1 MVNNTEKQ
9 ALTKGE
15 INISGPGE
23 RYIIIGAGPVGVRF
37 ASELLERLPDAK
49 VVLFGDED
57 TLPYNRVLLTALL
70 AGDVNYDS
78 INLNL
83 PDPTRFNKFSSICT
97 TIESIDVNDKFVT
110 DSESNQYH
118 FDHLIFATGARPF
131 VPQIDGIEK
140 SGVFTFRSLKDTEQL
155 LARTS
160 RARHVCV
167 MGGGLLGLEAAKA
180 MLRNNTQVTV
190 IQQGARLLNK
200 QLDDNAAEV
209 LQAKIEALGIKVITQ
224 QGVREI
230 RGNGRVEGVF
240 TRDKEFIE
248 CDTVIL
254 CTGISPNI
262 ELARD
267 ARIAVRNGILVDE
280 KLNTSKDNVYA
291 IGECCEYEGVTYGL
305 VSPGYEQAAVLADV
319 LSHGSAKYQ
328 GSLEVSRL
336 KVVGEPVISMG
347 EVSDLSYQPHQQ
359 ELIYKRAE
367 SYRKIVLRK
376 GVIHGVVAIGE
387 WPQAKRVQEK
397 FQRGLKI
404 PVWRRWLFRLTGKVW
419 IGEESSQVQSW
430 QESAIVCQCNSISK
444 GQLSACV
451 TECMVANGC
460 VKAADVSEKTG
471 AGMVCGSC
479 KPLIAQLV
487 EASSGVKQ
495 AADKEIA
502 WLPTAIASFLAIL
515 MAIITTSLPAI
526 AVSDSVQS
534 SAFLEFLWNDKYWKQ
549 VTGFTLLGMSLVG
562 LVVSLR
568 KRIKRLEFG
577 KFAYWR
583 FVHIFLGVACTM
595 TLVLHTGMH
604 FGDNLNQILMINF
617 ISVLLLGGIAGAMLG
632 LSHKLNA
639 NQSMSLRR
647 FFSWCHIL
655 VTWPLPVLLA
665 IHILTVYY
673 Y

>member
-1 MVNNTEKQ
+1 MINPETQPLKQGENNVSDQ
-9 ALTKGE
+9 NA
-15 INISGPGE
+15 
-23 RYIIIGAGPVGVRF
+23 RYIVIGAGPVGVRF
-37 ASELLERLPDAK
+37 ASELLDRLPNANVILIGNEDA
-49 VVLFGDED
+49 
-57 TLPYNRVLLTALL
+57 LPYNRVLLTALL
-70 AGDVNYDS
+70 AGEVSYDS

-83 PDPTRFNKFSSICT
+83 PDSARFNGFSSICT
-97 TIESIDVNDKFVT
+97 TIESIDIESQFVT
-110 DSESNQYH
+110 DSELTQYH
-118 FDHLIFATGARPF
+118 YDHLIFATGARPF
-131 VPQIDGIEK
+131 VPQIEGIDK
-140 SGVFTFRSLKDTEQL
+140 SGVFTFRSLKDTEHL

-190 IQQGARLLNK
+190 IQQGERLLNR
-200 QLDDNAAEV
+200 QLDDQAAKV
-209 LQAKIEALGIKVITQ
+209 LQAKIEAMGIKVITQ

-230 RGNGRVEGVF
+230 KGNGRVEGVF
-240 TRDKEFIE
+240 TRDKEYIE

-280 KLNTSKDNVYA
+280 KLTTSVENVYA
-291 IGECCEYEGVTYGL
+291 IGECCEYQGMTYGL

-319 LSHGSAKYQ
+319 LSQGIASYQ

-347 EVSDLSYQPHQQ
+347 EVADLSYQPHQQ
-359 ELIYKRAE
+359 ELVYKRTDI
-367 SYRKIVLRK
+367 YRKIVVLK
-376 GVIHGVVAIGE
+376 GVIYGVVAIGE
-387 WPQAKRVQEK
+387 WSQAKRIQES
-397 FQRGLKI
+397 FQQGRKI
-404 PVWRRWLFRLTGKVW
+404 VWWRRCLFQLTGKVW
-419 IGEESSQVQSW
+419 LGEESSQIQNW

-444 GQLSACV
+444 GQLSTCMI
-451 TECMVANGC
+451 ECMAANAG
-460 VKAADVSEKTG
+460 VKAVDISEKTG
-471 AGMVCGSC
+471 AGLVCGSC
-479 KPLIAQLV
+479 KPLIAQLL

-495 AADKEIA
+495 STEKEIA
-502 WLPTAIASFLAIL
+502 WLPTALASFLAVL
-515 MAIITTSLPAI
+515 MAIIISSLPAI
-526 AVSDSVQS
+526 VVSDSVQQ

-562 LVVSLR
+562 LVISLR
-568 KRIKRLEFG
+568 KRIKKLEFG
-577 KFAYWR
+577 QFAYWR

-595 TLVLHTGMH
+595 TLILHTGMH
-604 FGDNLNQILMINF
+604 FGENLNQMLMINF
-617 ISVLLLGGIAGAMLG
+617 ISVLLLGGLAGAVMS
-632 LSHKLNA
+632 LSHKLNPI
-639 NQSMSLRR
+639 QSISIRR